1 MDLASVSCIPHFPT
15 LRSSTASSI
24 MVLDIRLESESE
36 LSDLTESE
44 SSGQMELTA
53 SCQDTPDTETS
64 SLESEYSVGSSA
76 SSIPTL
82 PEISSGPED
91 SHEIFQFNTKTTR
104 KCLRCHVNSQS
115 SPFPFCRKCYM
126 DRKRFF
132 PPRPSTKRKRTSTE
146 NNCPA
151 SKRTMLSD
159 SSQSDPPHLDSKPSV
174 CGCCLDAPCNGVF
187 IHGEVGHQLFCYKC
201 AHRVWLERKLCP
213 YCNRPISKVVK
224 LFRVDME

>member
-91 SHEIFQFNTKTTR
+91 
-104 KCLRCHVNSQS
+104 
-115 SPFPFCRKCYM
+115 
-126 DRKRFF
+126 RKRFF

-201 AHRVWLERKLCP
+201 AH
-213 YCNRPISKVVK
+213 
-224 LFRVDME
+224 